1 MLRRTPLKRKTPLKA
16 YKGLN
21 QVSPKHLEELRAELP
36 IRLEL
41 IKRCGGS
48 PVYREFSVV
57 VNGER
62 AILQTVLCWGGI
74 CELCGKPAR
83 GEFLEPHERRH
94 RSLGGWLSLAN
105 SVMCHRRCHNRE
117 HGINAKGD

>member
-1 MLRRTPLKRKTPLKA
+1 MLRRSPLKRKTPLKA
-16 YKGLN
+16 YRGLN

-41 IKRCGGS
+41 IRRCGGS

-62 AILQTVLCWGGI
+62 ATVQTVLCWGGI
-74 CELCGKPAR
+74 CELCGKPAK
-83 GEFLEPHERRH
+83 GEFLEPHEKRH
-94 RSLGGWLSLAN
+94 RSLMGKMSLEN
-105 SVMCHRRCHNRE
+105 SIMIHRLCHIEEQNKCR
-117 HGINAKGD
+117 DDY